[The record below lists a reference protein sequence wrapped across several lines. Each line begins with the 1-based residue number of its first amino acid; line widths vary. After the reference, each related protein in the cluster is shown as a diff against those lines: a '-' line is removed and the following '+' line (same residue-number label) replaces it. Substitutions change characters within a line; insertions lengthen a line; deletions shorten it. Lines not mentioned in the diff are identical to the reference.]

1 MWLYCLVSKVN
12 GSTSTKNST
21 SKNGQINPVPMKD
34 VVQACCNAKRE
45 NIDVNM
51 KAATTVENINE
62 LISHGATYTNG
73 KDETDLP
80 RVLVLLAGT
89 NKFGMGVNAMIDTV
103 FVPIAATGIDIV
115 EMKSMISFI
124 FFVELF
130 QMPVEILVSNRLF
143 ILHL

>member
-1 MWLYCLVSKVN
+1 MYCIVLYVTKVN
-12 GSTSTKNST
+12 GSTSLNDCST
-21 SKNGQINPVPMKD
+21 KNGQINAATMKD
-34 VVQACCNAKRE
+34 EACCNAKHK
-45 NIDVNM
+45 NIDVIM
-51 KAATTVENINE
+51 KAATTVGHIKES
-62 LISHGATYTNG
+62 SHGATYANG

-80 RVLVLLAGT
+80 RVLILLAGT
-89 NKFGMGVNAMIDTV
+89 RKFGMGINAMIDTV